1 MDELKE
7 RGQPRQTELIAAQK
21 ELIKGQDELIK
32 LALRSNAEQV
42 ITNNLLSS
50 INYYHG
56 NPDSHKGFLEDLY
69 ITTKC
74 EKKKTQQHRNTGLI
88 VAMLIT
94 VVALVGES
102 ISKGESSVFIIGL
115 KLAKEFMI

>member
-21 ELIKGQDELIK
+21 ELAKGQAELIK
-32 LALRSNAEQV
+32 LVLKSNAEHV

-56 NPDSHKGFLEDLY
+56 NPDSHKGFLEDLC
-69 ITTKC
+69 IITKC
-74 EKKKTQQHRNTGLI
+74 EKKRTHLHRNKALI
-88 VAMLIT
+88 FAALIT

-102 ISKGESSVFIIGL
+102 ISKGESSVFIIAL
-115 KLAKEFMI
+115 KFAKELMI